1 MPEKFQSAT
10 DLNLLQQAWA
20 YAWVLL
26 LSIWGGI
33 VNFYRKIKMGEVKR
47 FNLTELIGEMFTS
60 GLSGVITYFFCQYA
74 GIDPWLTAA
83 MVGIAGH
90 MGSRLI
96 FRLEKY
102 FEQRHLP

>member
-1 MPEKFQSAT
+1 MNDDP
-10 DLNLLQQAWA
+10 NILQQAWA
-20 YAWVLL
+20 YMWVVLL
-26 LSIWGGI
+26 AAWGGL
-33 VNFYRKIKMGEVKR
+33 VNFYRKLRMGEVRR
-47 FNLTELIGEMFTS
+47 FNFTELIGELVTS

-90 MGSRLI
+90 MGSRII

-102 FEQRHLP
+102 FERRFIP